1 MSRRKLKHFAQLKT
15 FGNTF
20 ETPEEK
26 AKISWT
32 EYFENKNPIVLELAC
47 GRGYYTIALAE
58 KFPDKNFVGVDI
70 KGHRIWAGAKKAFDA
85 KMKNVAFIRH
95 YIDELKS
102 YFDKDEVDEIWITFP
117 DPFPREGKAK
127 KRLTSPKFLEIYRK
141 VLRPNGII
149 HLKTDNKDLFEYSK
163 KTMESF
169 GQSKDKCGFKMEEV
183 LYDIHAKNPVPELLQ
198 ITTHYEGMFI
208 EEGRKINYL
217 RAISLVDKTCSSDK
231 VQQKAIK
238 RTAKTI
244 KKKPS
249 KISKAKS

>member
-1 MSRRKLKHFAQLKT
+1 MSRRKLKHFAELKT

-26 AKISWT
+26 SKISW
-32 EYFENKNPIVLELAC
+32 EKYFGNKNPIVLELAC

-102 YFDKDEVDEIWITFP
+102 YFDRDEVSEIWITFP

-141 VLRPNGII
+141 VLKQSGII
-149 HLKTDNKDLFEYSK
+149 HLKTDNQDLFEYSK
-163 KTMESF
+163 KTMEDF
-169 GQSKDKCGFKMEEV
+169 CCGNEKCGFKMDEV

-198 ITTHYEGMFI
+198 ITTHYEGMFLK
-208 EEGRKINYL
+208 EGKKINYL
-217 RAISLVDKTCSSDK
+217 RAISLVDRTCNSNKTPR
-231 VQQKAIK
+231 KAIK
-238 RTAKTI
+238 HKVETT
-244 KKKPS
+244 KKKSS